1 MKLIFT
7 ALLCLLLPVG
17 TLIAQDVINEIPTAY
32 SNGTDIVVQWRTVSE
47 RSVARFEIERA
58 SGTDGNFLLVGSKI
72 ALRQDNSAYE
82 FVDRQ
87 VFKNAGGIYQYKVVV
102 VMDDGKRLP
111 TPFVTTVSHLSSTAR
126 RTWGSIKAMFR

>member
-1 MKLIFT
+1 MKRALT
-7 ALLCLLLPVG
+7 AVLTLLFPVG
-17 TLIAQDVINEIPTAY
+17 ITLAQDVINEIPTAY
-32 SNGTDIVVQWRTVSE
+32 SNGTDIVVQWRSVSE
-47 RSVARFEIERA
+47 RGVARFEIERA
-58 SGTDGNFLLVGSKI
+58 SGTDGNFMLVGAKD
-72 ALRQDNSAYE
+72 ALREDNSAYE

-87 VFKNAGGIYQYKVVV
+87 VFKYAGGIYQYKVVV